1 MRRTLGLL
9 ALASYLSLSPMT
21 AAAAPAGDAAEVKAR
36 TEALHA
42 SGLDTSLREK
52 FAMVLV
58 GTGLIAVAAAV
69 RRAA

>member
-1 MRRTLGLL
+1 MRRALGPL

-21 AAAAPAGDAAEVKAR
+21 AMAAPAGEGAELKAR
-36 TEALHA
+36 AEPHA